1 MDVVALIGI
10 GVAVF
15 WSMQGSSSPS
25 PAGQRGCRSET
36 NHCVRFS
43 VFVLRCNLVCVKCE
57 VYVLCTQ
64 RLFVY
69 VLFVCMSVWLYTLL
83 CVSCLLLLF
92 VCVFSLCVCVHVHSS
107 VCLVCRTITCVLL
120 ASVCVSDYTFFC
132 VCLVCVQCVSI
143 LKCFLL

>member
-64 RLFVY
+64 RLFV
-69 VLFVCMSVWLYTLL
+69 S
-83 CVSCLLLLF
+83 VSCLS
-92 VCVFSLCVCVHVHSS
+92 VCVCGYAPFCVCVLSNY
-107 VCLVCRTITCVLL
+107 IG
-120 ASVCVSDYTFFC
+120 A
-132 VCLVCVQCVSI
+132 
-143 LKCFLL
+143 

>member
-1 MDVVALIGI
+1 MY
-10 GVAVF
+10 
-15 WSMQGSSSPS
+15 
-25 PAGQRGCRSET
+25 T
-36 NHCVRFS
+36 
-43 VFVLRCNLVCVKCE
+43 
-57 VYVLCTQ
+57 T
-64 RLFVY
+64 
-69 VLFVCMSVWLYTLL
+69 FVCLYLACLCECVVMHPSV

-143 LKCFLL
+143 LKCFLLKKKRIKKVSHKRQINKITTIHRAMTQRMNSVSMEHKDKNIQLTPVQ

>member
-1 MDVVALIGI
+1 MY
-10 GVAVF
+10 
-15 WSMQGSSSPS
+15 
-25 PAGQRGCRSET
+25 T
-36 NHCVRFS
+36 
-43 VFVLRCNLVCVKCE
+43 
-57 VYVLCTQ
+57 T
-64 RLFVY
+64 
-69 VLFVCMSVWLYTLL
+69 FVCLYLACLCECVVMHPSV

-143 LKCFLL
+143 LKCFLLKKKNKKSLAQTTNKQNHNNPSRDDSTNELSQFGTQRQKHTLDSCAGR